1 MFGRICCLGANVTMM
16 ALKIFLLFVVKE
28 HFVSGEKTSKLP
40 KRGITDDVEHCL
52 AGREIGLKVVTG
64 QDPN

>member
-1 MFGRICCLGANVTMM
+1 MM
-16 ALKIFLLFVVKE
+16 ALKIFLLFVVEE